1 LAKEAKM
8 RIVSLLASAT
18 EIVCAL
24 DCGDM
29 LVGRSHECDNPAW
42 VRRLPCC
49 SDPAFD
55 ISVSSG
61 EIDAEVRRRLRSGDP
76 LYQIHADLIR
86 ALEPDLIIT
95 QMHCDVCAVTA
106 AEVERTGACALETRQ
121 IALSTSSVEG
131 IFDSIRLVA
140 QALGVEER
148 GEDLV
153 CRERRRLQRV
163 AEKTA
168 HFPLKSVAM
177 IEWTDP
183 VFVMANW
190 APELIETANGQPV
203 LGRKGEYS
211 TAIDGNKLLEVDP
224 EYLIVAPCG
233 FNLERSLAEQS
244 RLEQY
249 PWWAQLQAVRSGKV
263 AFADGNLFF
272 NRGGMTIAQSA
283 EIVAEILHGVRF
295 DEPQDIHWR
304 RMGTAVG
311 EPARQLMESRF

>member
-1 LAKEAKM
+1 M
-8 RIVSLLASAT
+8 RRWLRPDHRSRLASAT
-18 EIVCAL
+18 GIVCL
-24 DCGDM
+24 DCGDV

-55 ISVSSG
+55 VSASSG

-76 LYQIHADLIR
+76 LYQIHSDLIR
-86 ALEPDLIIT
+86 ALRPDLVIT

-106 AEVERTGACALETRQ
+106 ADVERTGACALDARQ
-121 IALSTSSVEG
+121 IALSTSSIEG

-140 QALGVEER
+140 RALGVEER

-153 CRERRRLQRV
+153 RREQRRLEVV

-168 HFPLKSVAM
+168 RFSRKSVGM

-183 VFVMANW
+183 VFLMANW
-190 APELIETANGQPV
+190 APELIETANGEPV
-203 LGRKGEYS
+203 LGRQGEYS
-211 TAIDGNKLLEVDP
+211 IAIDGNELLEFDP
-224 EYLIVAPCG
+224 EYLIIAPCG

-244 RLEQY
+244 RLERY

-272 NRGGMTIAQSA
+272 NLGGMTIAQSA

-295 DEPQDIHWR
+295 HEAHGTHWR
-304 RMGTAVG
+304 PMETTALGNSGVW
-311 EPARQLMESRF
+311 

>member
-1 LAKEAKM
+1 MKPL
-8 RIVSLLASAT
+8 IVGLIAGLYSIRGSP
-18 EIVCAL
+18 
-24 DCGDM
+24 
-29 LVGRSHECDNPAW
+29 SHTDTTSITR

-55 ISVSSG
+55 VSVSSG
-61 EIDAEVRRRLRSGDP
+61 ETDAEVRRRLRAGDP

-86 ALEPDLIIT
+86 ALQPDLVIK
-95 QMHCDVCAVTA
+95 QMHCDVCVVTGA
-106 AEVERTGACALETRQ
+106 DVERTGACALETRQ

-131 IFDSIRLVA
+131 IFHSIRLVA
-140 QALGVEER
+140 RALGVEER
-148 GEDLV
+148 REDLV
-153 CRERRRLQRV
+153 RREQRRLQVV

-168 HFPLKSVAM
+168 RFSRKSVGM

-190 APELIETANGQPV
+190 APELIETANGEPV

-211 TAIDGNKLLEVDP
+211 IAVDGNKLLEFDP
-224 EYLIVAPCG
+224 EYLIIAPCG

-249 PWWAQLQAVRSGKV
+249 PWGSQLQAVRSGSD

-283 EIVAEILHGVRF
+283 EIVAEVLHGVSF
-295 DEPQDIHWR
+295 HEILGIHWR
-304 RMGTAVG
+304 PMETAV
-311 EPARQLMESRF
+311 EVSARKLIESPF